1 MPPALQQA
9 AQGQMQNK
17 MQQAAQ
23 NAGIYQRQQ
32 QIPQPQPEEDNTN
45 LSTQEY
51 IQRIA
56 PQPNS
61 TDEDRRDGVF

>member
-1 MPPALQQA
+1 MA
-9 AQGQMQNK
+9 NT

-32 QIPQPQPEEDNTN
+32 EIPPPQAQEDNTN

-61 TDEDRRDGVF
+61 TDEDRRDGVFWWDHLNHRKNW